1 MTALQQDKPWMEK
14 REWMIPL
21 GLFILFLAFTLPG
34 ISWGAPSVWHP
45 DEIVVRSIKA
55 LHGEWKFSEINFNY
69 PDLPQ
74 YVMYY
79 LGKAILALGYSNTEI
94 LIASRVLSAVVAG
107 ATIPLTYMIVRRA
120 GGSVVLAGLSGLL
133 LLSVSE
139 LSFNGRFAHNDTYTV
154 FFLTLSMLCMVT
166 YVTKDRRG
174 WLYASFVAVGMAASS
189 KYTGIGLIPAL
200 VLIYILI
207 QFRNLKKDW
216 FTIGETLFISGA
228 LAFLG
233 FALGTPKA
241 LTWMAYFFKRVFT
254 ALEWQATWGQ
264 REDSVRGLVGQFP
277 MMQGTLGSALY
288 ILFIAAVIWA
298 CYIVIRAWRRKELTR
313 TSQAG
318 FFGILL
324 LGIFFLDLPI
334 MISYNY
340 QPRYVLTFMPM
351 LAILA
356 AHFVSEVYA
365 RIKQFGKP
373 MYTTAVVII
382 VGAIVLYS
390 FARMV
395 SIALLF
401 INDARVPA
409 TEFMKTL
416 RPGTSLEHT
425 NYPPSYDGEFFE
437 REHNYP
443 LHIQM
448 GATDAPPTDK
458 PYEFNQA
465 EEGLLDRGTD
475 YLIVDSFTA
484 SRFDDPHV
492 CEQLPNECEF
502 FKQLET
508 GKTAHYR
515 LIAEFSYALPWY
527 LPQVQVAIA
536 NPEIRVYERIK

>member
-1 MTALQQDKPWMEK
+1 MAWHQSKTWLEK

-34 ISWGAPSVWHP
+34 IAWGAPSVWHP

-55 LHGEWKFSEINFNY
+55 LHGEWRFSEINFNY

-79 LGKAILALGYSNTEI
+79 LGRIILALGYWNREV

-107 ATIPLTYMIVRRA
+107 ATIPLTYMIARRA
-120 GGSVVLAGLSGLL
+120 GGSVGLAGLSGLL
-133 LLSVSE
+133 LVCVSE

-154 FFLTLSMLCMVT
+154 FFITLAMLCMVT
-166 YVTKDRRG
+166 YVRKDRRG
-174 WLYASFVAVGMAASS
+174 WLYASFIAVGMAASS

-200 VLIYILI
+200 LLIYIIL
-207 QFRNLKKDW
+207 QFKNLRKDW
-216 FTIGETLFISGA
+216 FAIGETLFIGGA

-241 LTWMAYFFKRVFT
+241 LTWMAYFFKRVFD

-264 REDSVRGLVGQFP
+264 RDDSVRGIVGQFP
-277 MMQGTLGSALY
+277 MMQGSLGTALY
-288 ILFIAAVIWA
+288 ILFIAAAVWA
-298 CYIVIRAWRRKELTR
+298 GSVAILAWKRKELNR
-313 TSQAG
+313 TSRAG
-318 FFGILL
+318 LFGILL

-340 QPRYVLTFMPM
+340 QPRYLLTFMPM

-356 AHFVSEVYA
+356 AYFVSEMYA
-365 RIKQFGKP
+365 RVKQLGKP
-373 MYTTAVVII
+373 
-382 VGAIVLYS
+382 LYS
-390 FARMV
+390 TVIVVMIGLIMLYSMARMV

-401 INDARVPA
+401 TYDARIPA
-409 TEFMKTL
+409 TEYMKTL
-416 RPGTSLEHT
+416 RPGASLEHT
-425 NYPPSYDGEFFE
+425 NYPPSYPDGFFE

-448 GATDAPPTDK
+448 GTIDAQAPADK

-492 CEQLPNECEF
+492 CAQLPNECEF

-508 GKTAHYR
+508 GGSDHYR
-515 LIAEFSYALPWY
+515 LLAEFQYDLPWY
-527 LPQVQVAIA
+527 LPRVSVAIA
-536 NPEIRVYERIK
+536 NPTIRMYERIP